1 MSGTTPLALVPSPS
15 SLPAQCP
22 LAACSEEQGPCQNPL
37 LLKGQKLVGGH
48 GQKGGSKPSKVP
60 GRQEWTEARN
70 SRQAAQRTP
79 SGYRKGRTVA
89 DPGPYLSRGASPSSC
104 WYSPGLQATLGQ
116 WGCSQVLRGP
126 CQHGS
131 KARQCKLLGIVWGR
145 EGGGE
150 GEGALQRQAAVSTCL
165 LPAPLPQNRFGQSGT
180 RGGWNNG
187 SPMPPRGSEGPQT
200 TA

>member
-1 MSGTTPLALVPSPS
+1 MEVMARKGVPSQAKSQEGKNGLKPETAGRQHKG
-15 SLPAQCP
+15 LPRDTGRGRR
-22 LAACSEEQGPCQNPL
+22 LLTQGPTSAGEL
-37 LLKGQKLVGGH
+37 L
-48 GQKGGSKPSKVP
+48 
-60 GRQEWTEARN
+60 
-70 SRQAAQRTP
+70 RQAA
-79 SGYRKGRTVA
+79 GTVQ
-89 DPGPYLSRGASPSSC
+89 GSRPP
-104 WYSPGLQATLGQ
+104 WGQ

-131 KARQCKLLGIVWGR
+131 KAGQCKLLGIVWGR

-187 SPMPPRGSEGPQT
+187 SPMPPRSSEGPQT